1 MSQSSGAVA
10 TVLVASGAIGF
21 VLGGLWRPSWQDA
34 IEPAQVLAGLVHYPP
49 DNPVYIYSV
58 RTWTVLHQAIAAL
71 LACGVPERAMAV
83 VVSGATGMLSL
94 QALALVV
101 LAVGGEVALAILA
114 PVFILVTESTRGG
127 VTYPVYLMGMPF
139 SYGVVGLS
147 YLLLAM
153 ALIGSGQ
160 ARWGALLLG
169 FGPAVHPTIGFWGLA
184 SAAAALAFTP
194 RRLRDPLARCAPY
207 LFAGLTA
214 TAVSASV
221 HVLWATR
228 PPIAATLEGILQ
240 HWDEHRQP
248 FPLLSFSTLTTA
260 FAAAVQALWLWR
272 FRRDV
277 PEPAHV
283 LLGMLVATAALGGA
297 LSASYW
303 IVPPDVPSL
312 IPALMPSRLLNVN
325 VLACM
330 ALLIGLT
337 SRYRSSVVLQS
348 TFTLVVVT
356 LLGIV
361 GGARVPDL
369 PSIPE
374 PWILA
379 WVGAVVCGTML
390 LVTAE
395 RRHGRG
401 ETSEAPASP
410 TFWLRGA
417 AMAAM
422 AATLAVVLVVALRGF
437 GAVLHRDLAD
447 RTNDPVFAAA
457 AARPGLLLTAA
468 NLHMM
473 QGRTR
478 RPVLLDGGAL
488 DSLVYVPEASREADR
503 ILKSVYGTDVGTIQR
518 SRLGYLPDDAGRNL
532 WHRRRTE
539 EWQQIAREFGV
550 TDVLTPTGW
559 VLDLPVLASNGE
571 VTLYTIP
578 GAGPTAVGEA
588 APDAHFGL
596 SLH

>member
-1 MSQSSGAVA
+1 MSPSSGAVA
-10 TVLVASGAIGF
+10 TVLAASGTIGF
-21 VLGGLWRPSWQDA
+21 VLGGFWRPTWQDA

-49 DNPVYIYSV
+49 DNPVYLYSV

-71 LACGVPERAMAV
+71 LMWGVPERAMAV

-114 PVFILVTESTRGG
+114 PVFILVTESAWGG
-127 VTYPVYLMGMPF
+127 VTYPVLLLGFPQT
-139 SYGVVGLS
+139 YGVVGLS

-169 FGPAVHPTIGFWGLA
+169 FGPAGHPTIGFWGIA
-184 SAAAALAFTP
+184 SAATALALTP
-194 RRLRDPLARCAPY
+194 RRLRDPLASCAPY
-207 LFAGLTA
+207 FLAGLA
-214 TAVSASV
+214 AAAVSAGV
-221 HVLWATR
+221 HALWGTLPPSEAT
-228 PPIAATLEGILQ
+228 PEGTFQ

-248 FPLLSFSTLTTA
+248 FALLSGVTLTTA
-260 FAAAVQALWLWR
+260 FAAAVPALWLWR

-277 PEPAHV
+277 PAPAHA
-283 LLGMLVATAALGGA
+283 LLGMLVATAALGGV
-297 LSASYW
+297 LSAWSW

-337 SRYRSSVVLQS
+337 SRYRSSVALQS

-356 LLGIV
+356 LLGV
-361 GGARVPDL
+361 DGAAWVRDVP
-369 PSIPE
+369 SNPE
-374 PWILA
+374 PWVLA
-379 WVGAVVCGTML
+379 WVGALVCGTML

-395 RRHGRG
+395 RRRSRG
-401 ETSEAPASP
+401 ATAEAPASP

-422 AATLAVVLVVALRGF
+422 AATLALVLVVAF
-437 GAVLHRDLAD
+437 RDMNGTIRRELAD

-468 NLHMM
+468 SLHLI

-488 DSLVYVPEASREADR
+488 DTLPYAPEASRETDR
-503 ILKSVYGTDVGTIQR
+503 ILKGVYGTDLRAIQQ
-518 SRLGYLPDDAGRNL
+518 SRRGYLLDDAARSL
-532 WHRRRTE
+532 WHRRRME

-550 TDVLTPTGW
+550 TDVLTPAGW
-559 VLDLPVLASNGE
+559 VLDLPVVASNAAL
-571 VTLYTIP
+571 TLYLIP
-578 GAGPTAVGEA
+578 RAGPTAVDGA
-588 APDAHFGL
+588 AP
-596 SLH
+596 